1 MITGAGRG
9 SLEHMECTSNSVK
22 TLRADHD
29 EALTM
34 TRDQQVTK
42 RAEAL
47 FVSDLAIHCHPSE
60 AEVAAAIKH
69 AIRAHGGIRGCAGEV
84 GAAYGDYPE
93 TAPARMRWAR
103 QVVEASS
110 G

>member
-1 MITGAGRG
+1 
-9 SLEHMECTSNSVK
+9 
-22 TLRADHD
+22 
-29 EALTM
+29 M
-34 TRDQQVTK
+34 TRDQKVSK

-47 FVSDLAIHCHPSE
+47 FVSDLSIHGNPSE

-69 AIRAHGGIRGCAGEV
+69 AIRAHGGTRGCAGEV

-103 QVVEASS
+103 QVVEATS
-110 G
+110 GGRRGGRSDWSATAA